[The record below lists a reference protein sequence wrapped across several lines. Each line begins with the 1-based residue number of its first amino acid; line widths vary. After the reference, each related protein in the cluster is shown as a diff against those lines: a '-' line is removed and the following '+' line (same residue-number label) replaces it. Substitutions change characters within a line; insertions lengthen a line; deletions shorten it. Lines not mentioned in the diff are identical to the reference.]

1 MPGYNTHRIFNY
13 LIFIAI
19 VLSLYNF
26 GIFHF
31 SLVQLLVVGLG
42 FYIGTEFVTPDLDID
57 SSAYKR
63 WGRLRILVLPYKW
76 LFKHRQSSHN
86 IFYGAIVRI
95 LYITS
100 IIGVSY
106 YLIFKSLPL
115 ENVLYPVHIIIFL
128 GGIIAAN
135 ALHVILDGII

>member
-13 LIFIAI
+13 LIFIAA
-19 VLSLYNF
+19 VLSLNSS
-26 GIFHF
+26 GIFHL
-31 SLVQLLVVGLG
+31 SPIQLLAIGLG
-42 FYIGTEFVTPDLDID
+42 FYIGTEFVTPDLDTD

-86 IFYGAIVRI
+86 IFSGAIIRI
-95 LYITS
+95 LYITA
-100 IIGVSY
+100 IIAISY
-106 YLIFKSLPL
+106 YFIFKSLPL
-115 ENVLYPVHIIIFL
+115 ENILFPIYIFIFI

-135 ALHVILDGII
+135 ALHVILDSII